1 VRHYKKYTVWQIS
14 HQLVLDTYALVEEL
28 PRSERYGLATQMRR
42 AVVSISSNIA
52 EGAGR
57 GSDTDFRR
65 FLLMATGSSNE
76 LEAQLLAVRD
86 LGIADL
92 DRTERLLAQ
101 VDHARRKLLQL
112 IRVISQP
119 SP

>member
-1 VRHYKKYTVWQIS
+1 MRHYKKYTVWQLS
-14 HQLVLDTYALVEEL
+14 HQLILDTYALVERL
-28 PRSERYGLATQMRR
+28 PPSERYGLATQMRR

-57 GSDTDFRR
+57 GSDSDFRR

-86 LGIADL
+86 LGIADPVG
-92 DRTERLLAQ
+92 TERLLEQ
-101 VDHARRKLLQL
+101 VDHTRRKLLQL
-112 IRVISQP
+112 IRAVGKS
-119 SP
+119 SR